1 MTAPHTV
8 WPGHA
13 RSGQR
18 TLGNAKPLAANTGRG
33 GVSAQLSLL
42 STGAT
47 SSLRRQLRSAVASA
61 LPRAFLPTPVLRR
74 DMKKNRGG
82 TAAPPRKVC
91 K

>member
-13 RSGQR
+13 RPGQR
-18 TLGNAKPLAANTGRG
+18 TLGNAKPLDVNTGRG

-47 SSLRRQLRSAVASA
+47 SSLRRQLPGVSGGAG
-61 LPRAFLPTPVLRR
+61 AFSNIWSV
-74 DMKKNRGG
+74 
-82 TAAPPRKVC
+82 
-91 K
+91 